1 MMATGS
7 VADFDILHSR
17 IADERA
23 IALAF
28 DLLLS
33 GDDIRRQP
41 LIERKN
47 ALRWDCA
54 KRARASN
61 TSRILMAKVRKCSLP
76 SASSASKGL

>member
-28 DLLLS
+28 DLFLS
-33 GDDIRRQP
+33 CDDIRRQP

-47 ALRWDCA
+47 ALRLGTA
-54 KRARASN
+54 QSARGSPI
-61 TSRILMAKVRKCSLP
+61 RR
-76 SASSASKGL
+76 GY